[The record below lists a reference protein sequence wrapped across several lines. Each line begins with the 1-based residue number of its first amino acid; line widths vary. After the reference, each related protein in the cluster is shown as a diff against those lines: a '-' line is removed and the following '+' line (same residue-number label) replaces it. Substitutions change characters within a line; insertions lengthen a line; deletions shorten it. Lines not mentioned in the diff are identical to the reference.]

1 MGLCYVMSEVLF
13 QFLTGACT
21 DGRMSVNDTSRSKFS
36 IFLSENLLEYFMVFE
51 CYTLIAQAPVRLE
64 SPF

>member
-36 IFLSENLLEYFMVFE
+36 IFCQKICLNISWFSSVTPLLHKH
-51 CYTLIAQAPVRLE
+51 RLD
-64 SPF
+64 

>member
-1 MGLCYVMSEVLF
+1 MGLCYVMSEVFF

-36 IFLSENLLEYFMVFE
+36 KLFFGQKICLNISWFSSVTLL
-51 CYTLIAQAPVRLE
+51 LHKHRLD
-64 SPF
+64 